1 MKGDG
6 SDCYRV
12 GREGAGDGYEPDDDG
27 YDPY

>member
-12 GREGAGDGYEPDDDG
+12 GREGTRDGYEPDDG